1 MTLSECISFV
11 DGIEPNAYT
20 NAQKT
25 QWVSE
30 CEGRVFTDIFLR
42 HPDDFTPL
50 DYTTGSQQV
59 LSVKPPHDKLYP
71 RYLQA
76 MVCFANSEYER
87 YSACMALYNDA
98 WGELLRWY
106 ARNYSPAEYVDYPSE
121 AADYDYDTAYS
132 GPDESED
139 EDDA

>member
-20 NAQKT
+20 YDQKT

-30 CEGRVFTDIFLR
+30 CEGMIHTEIFLR
-42 HPDDFTPL
+42 SQEDFTPL
-50 DYTTGSQQV
+50 TYADNAGDS
-59 LSVKPPHDKLYP
+59 LAVKPPHDKLYP
-71 RYLQA
+71 RYLQT
-76 MVCFANSEYER
+76 MILYANGEYER
-87 YSACMALYNDA
+87 YAASCALFTAA
-98 WGELLRWY
+98 WGEFVRWY
-106 ARNYSPAEYVDYPSE
+106 ARNYSPAEYIDYPSE

-132 GPDESED
+132 GPED